1 MCIPW
6 GRASTLP
13 CGCTIVSWLLLL
25 CLCILSLPWLTF
37 EFALWNSGKVKEAE
51 AYFLQ
56 TRNVKH
62 RKTSMP
68 RILTASCEVSVTN
81 CYLYVKDL
89 YLFALFDVAG
99 IAKRLSIVKNLLFLV
114 SHSVMSN
121 SLWPPRLQQARL
133 PCPSPS
139 PGVCSNSGPLSQW
152 CHPNISS
159 SVIPSPLAFNLSQHQ
174 GLFQWVSFSNQVAK
188 ILELQHQSFQLID
201 WFPLGMTSLILQSK
215 GISRVFSKIIVQRHL
230 FFSAQLSL
238 CRKTTN
244 I

>member
-89 YLFALFDVAG
+89 YLFTLFDVAG

-139 PGVCSNSGPLSQW
+139 HRTCSNSCPLSRW
-152 CHPNISS
+152 CHPTISS
-159 SVIPSPLAFNLSQHQ
+159 SIVHFSSFLPSFPASGSFPMSQFFTSGAQSIGASAHEVFLNSP
-174 GLFQWVSFSNQVAK
+174 GL
-188 ILELQHQSFQLID
+188 
-201 WFPLGMTSLILQSK
+201 LQSM
-215 GISRVFSKIIVQRHL
+215 GSQRVEHNWVTEQD
-230 FFSAQLSL
+230 
-238 CRKTTN
+238 N
-244 I
+244 IT